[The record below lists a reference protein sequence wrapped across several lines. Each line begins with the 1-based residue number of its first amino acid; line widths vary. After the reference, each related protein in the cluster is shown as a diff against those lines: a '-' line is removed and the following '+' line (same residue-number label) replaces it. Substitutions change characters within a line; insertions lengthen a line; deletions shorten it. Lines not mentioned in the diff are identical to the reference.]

1 MANIHGSFGVLWID
15 DQAGTCRNMTG
26 DVTSIT
32 FNRTKNLAEVTTM
45 GSPHVQ
51 RIDGLRD
58 ATMDVTGLFSTCGTA
73 AAVIGLLDNMYSNSA
88 LARVQYFPAGS
99 ISGCPVYTAS
109 MRMSNYS
116 INQPID
122 GPVAVNF
129 SLAATTAITAA
140 CVT

>member
-1 MANIHGSFGVLWID
+1 MANVHGAFSVLWLD
-15 DQAGTCRNMTG
+15 DQSGTCRNMTG

-58 ATMDVTGLFSTCGTA
+58 ATMDVTGLYSSCGTP
-73 AAVIGLLDNMYSNSA
+73 AAVIGLLDQMYSNSA
-88 LARVQYFPAGS
+88 HARVQYLPAGS
-99 ISGCPVYTAS
+99 ITGCPIYTGCV
-109 MRMSNYS
+109 RLSNYS
-116 INQPID
+116 INSPVD

-129 SLAATTAITAA
+129 SLAQVAAFTAA
-140 CVT
+140 CAV